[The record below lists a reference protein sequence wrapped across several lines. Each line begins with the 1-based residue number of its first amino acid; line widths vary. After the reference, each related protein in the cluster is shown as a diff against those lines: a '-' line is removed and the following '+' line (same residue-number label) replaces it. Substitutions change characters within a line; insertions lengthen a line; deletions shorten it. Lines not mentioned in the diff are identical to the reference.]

1 MRDDNYS
8 EKTDE
13 SATLLYQSTSNNILA
28 DSSDS
33 SSSSSSSSSDISGK
47 KIAAEIYQHEV
58 EEDSLVDEKRG
69 GGTYGALENG
79 DASSFIENTEAAQ
92 REEIERLLAAGLAV
106 GRPAWDEQEEEVIR
120 RKLDYRVMIW
130 ACVMFFSLQLVRNNI
145 TNAISADFLIDAGLA
160 QNEYNLGQ
168 TVFLIFFLL
177 WEIPSQAL
185 VRRFGADI
193 WLPILMTL
201 WSIMSTLQIFI
212 RGPGL
217 FLFTRAVIGSCEG
230 GFVPGLTFY
239 LSSFYKANELSMR
252 YSWVWS
258 TQSGTNVIGALL
270 ASGFIQIGGSLR
282 GWQWLFLLEGI
293 LCTCI
298 GISSFFV
305 MPSLRKKVVAR
316 VFTPRETAILRVRVA
331 HDDPSKKNQQDTIR
345 FKRESLVDG
354 VKLLY
359 ETVTDKYLFP
369 IFILGFVAFVPSQ
382 TANYYLTIM
391 LRQLGFT
398 QTATNLLTI
407 PYAIINISMTIWFS
421 RLSDRYGVRWLF
433 AVLSALWVLP
443 NLILI
448 EVIPDFSSR
457 WLRYTFI
464 TLILGYP
471 YYHPI
476 LISWISANANN
487 PSRRSLGF
495 AVYNIAVQAG
505 NILAAN
511 VYREDDAPF
520 YHRGNGV
527 LIALNL
533 LSIIIAVA
541 IWRYFT
547 YENKRRERLWEMLTE
562 VEREEYIAASGELG
576 NQQLHFKLKV

>member
-1 MRDDNYS
+1 MSCSSRCSWCEIISRTQSRLISCLMLVCFFLGILQNKIS
-8 EKTDE
+8 KEKK
-13 SATLLYQSTSNNILA
+13 SGLLICIL
-28 DSSDS
+28 SG
-33 SSSSSSSSSDISGK
+33 IS
-47 KIAAEIYQHEV
+47 
-58 EEDSLVDEKRG
+58 
-69 GGTYGALENG
+69 
-79 DASSFIENTEAAQ
+79 
-92 REEIERLLAAGLAV
+92 
-106 GRPAWDEQEEEVIR
+106 
-120 RKLDYRVMIW
+120 
-130 ACVMFFSLQLVRNNI
+130 
-145 TNAISADFLIDAGLA
+145 

-168 TVFLIFFLL
+168 TIFLIFFLL

-201 WSIMSTLQIFI
+201 WSIMSILQLLIK
-212 RGPGL
+212 GPEL
-217 FLFTRAVIGSCEG
+217 FLFTRAIIGSCEG

-293 LCTCI
+293 LCTAI

-305 MPSLRKKVVAR
+305 MPSLRTRVIAR
-316 VFTPRETAILRVRVA
+316 VFTPRESAIVRVRVS
-331 HDDPSKKNQQDTIR
+331 HDDPSKKNQQEKIT
-345 FKRESLVDG
+345 FKKDSLLSGLRTV
-354 VKLLY
+354 Y
-359 ETVTDKYLFP
+359 NTVTDRYLAP
-369 IFILGFVAFVPSQ
+369 IFLLGFVAFVPAQ
-382 TANYYLTIM
+382 TANYYLTIT
-391 LRQLGFT
+391 LRQLGFD

-407 PYAIINISMTIWFS
+407 PYAIINITMTIWFS
-421 RLSDRYGVRWLF
+421 RLSDRYGVRWVF

-443 NLILI
+443 NLILL

-457 WLRYTFI
+457 WLRFTFI
-464 TLILGYP
+464 TLIMGYP

-487 PSRRSLGF
+487 PDRRSLGF

-511 VYREDDAPF
+511 VYRENDAPF

-527 LIALNL
+527 LIGLNV
-533 LSIIIAVA
+533 LSILIVVLI
-541 IWRYFT
+541 RQYFQH
-547 YENKRRERLWEMLTE
+547 ENRRREKEWEQLDE
-562 VEREEYIAASGELG
+562 YEREEYIAASKGLG
-576 NQQLHFKLKV
+576 NKQLHFKLKV